1 MILSWFPFWL
11 WKISLKCCR
20 LFFKGRDVM
29 FNIPEHYKM
38 DVKLALKDFIPKD
51 LKSEDKKRI
60 KDAVKEV
67 RLMYQI
73 AGEEIPSV
81 INDEY
86 RCEVIQFYEMELQSI
101 KVAPYLA
108 SVYQN
113 LIKPLCV
120 FHMYDSQYEL
130 YSLAMKRL
138 NQTDENQ
145 IVVEHSILTES
156 YPVGLPDD
164 GRNRLLKYLDY
175 VQIKNKTNKINL
187 YKEWYYRTYM
197 IMNESAYSGTELIL
211 DGNGWY
217 DNKHMELL
225 YTYYKK
231 LVNARGMLKKAV
243 TGTEK
248 MNLNKEIKEVIRSMD
263 DINIK

>member
-1 MILSWFPFWL
+1 
-11 WKISLKCCR
+11 
-20 LFFKGRDVM
+20 M
-29 FNIPEHYKM
+29 FNIPEQYKI
-38 DVKLALKDFIPKD
+38 DVKQALKDFIPKD
-51 LKSEDKKRI
+51 LKPEDKKRI

-120 FHMYDSQYEL
+120 FHIYDSQNEL
-130 YSLAMKRL
+130 FSFAVKRL
-138 NQTDENQ
+138 NQTDESQ
-145 IVVEHSILTES
+145 IVVENSILTES
-156 YPVGLPDD
+156 YPVGLPDS
-164 GRNRLLKYLDY
+164 RRIRLLSYLDY
-175 VQIKNKTNKINL
+175 TKIKNKANKVNL

-197 IMNESAYSGTELIL
+197 IMNENVYSETELIL

-217 DNKHMELL
+217 DSKHMELL
-225 YTYYKK
+225 YAYYKK
-231 LVNARGMLKKAV
+231 LVDTREMLKKAV
-243 TGTEK
+243 TGAEK
-248 MNLNKEIKEVIRSMD
+248 VTLNKKIKKVIQSMND
-263 DINIK
+263 MI

>member
-138 NQTDENQ
+138 NQTDEKQ

-197 IMNESAYSGTELIL
+197 IMNESAYSGAELIL

-217 DNKHMELL
+217 DSKHMELL

-231 LVNARGMLKKAV
+231 LVDARGMLKKAI
-243 TGTEK
+243 TGVEK

-263 DINIK
+263 DINTI

>member
-1 MILSWFPFWL
+1 
-11 WKISLKCCR
+11 
-20 LFFKGRDVM
+20 M
-29 FNIPEHYKM
+29 FNIPEHYKT

-51 LKSEDKKRI
+51 LKPDDKKRI
-60 KDAVKEV
+60 KDTVKEV

-73 AGEEIPSV
+73 TGEEIPSV
-81 INDEY
+81 INNEY
-86 RCEVIQFYEMELQSI
+86 RCEVIQFYDMELQSI
-101 KVAPYLA
+101 KAASYLA

-113 LIKPLCV
+113 LIKPLCI

-130 YSLAMKRL
+130 YSFAVKRL
-138 NQTDENQ
+138 NQTDDNQ
-145 IVVEHSILTES
+145 IVIEDSILTEN

-164 GRNRLLKYLDY
+164 GRNRLLEYLDY
-175 VQIKNKTNKINL
+175 MQIKNKTNKINL

-197 IMNESAYSGTELIL
+197 IMNESAYSNTERIL

-217 DNKHMELL
+217 DSEHMELL

-231 LVNARGMLKKAV
+231 LVDTRGMLKKAI

-248 MNLNKEIKEVIRSMD
+248 MNLNKEIKKVIQ
-263 DINIK
+263 NIDTYMM

>member
-1 MILSWFPFWL
+1 
-11 WKISLKCCR
+11 
-20 LFFKGRDVM
+20 M
-29 FNIPEHYKM
+29 FNLPEHYKM

-51 LKSEDKKRI
+51 LKPEAKKRI

-67 RLMYQI
+67 RLLYQI
-73 AGEEIPSV
+73 AGEEIPSI

-86 RCEVIQFYEMELQSI
+86 RCEVIQFYDMELQTI
-101 KVAPYLA
+101 KEAAYLA

-120 FHMYDSQYEL
+120 FHIYDSQDEL
-130 YSLAMKRL
+130 YSFAVKRL

-145 IVVEHSILTES
+145 IVVENSILTEN
-156 YPVGLPDD
+156 YPVGLPDS
-164 GRNRLLKYLDY
+164 RRIRLLSYLDY
-175 VQIKNKTNKINL
+175 TKIKNKANKINL

-197 IMNESAYSGTELIL
+197 IMNENVYSDTEFIL

-217 DNKHMELL
+217 DSEHMELL

-231 LVNARGMLKKAV
+231 LVETRGMLKKAV
-243 TGTEK
+243 TGAEK
-248 MNLNKEIKEVIRSMD
+248 VTLNKEIKKIIHELNKVIL
-263 DINIK
+263 NK

>member
-1 MILSWFPFWL
+1 
-11 WKISLKCCR
+11 
-20 LFFKGRDVM
+20 M
-29 FNIPEHYKM
+29 FNLPNRYKT
-38 DVKLALKDFIPKD
+38 DVKLDLKDFIPKD
-51 LKSEDKKRI
+51 LKPDDKKRI
-60 KDAVKEV
+60 RDAVKEV

-73 AGEEIPSV
+73 VGEEIPSV

-86 RCEVIQFYEMELQSI
+86 RCEVIQFYDMELQNI
-101 KVAPYLA
+101 KAASYLV

-113 LIKPLCV
+113 RIKPLCV

-130 YSLAMKRL
+130 YSFAVKRL

-145 IVVEHSILTES
+145 IVVEDSILTEN
-156 YPVGLPDD
+156 YPVGLPDN

-217 DNKHMELL
+217 DSKHMELL

-231 LVNARGMLKKAV
+231 LVDARGMLKKAV
-243 TGTEK
+243 TGAEK

-263 DINIK
+263 DINTI

>member
-1 MILSWFPFWL
+1 
-11 WKISLKCCR
+11 
-20 LFFKGRDVM
+20 M
-29 FNIPEHYKM
+29 FNLPIRYKT
-38 DVKLALKDFIPKD
+38 DIKLALKDFIPKD
-51 LKSEDKKRI
+51 LKQDDKKRI
-60 KDAVKEV
+60 KDAIKEV

-73 AGEEIPSV
+73 AGEEIPSI

-86 RCEVIQFYEMELQSI
+86 RCEVIQFYNMELHSI
-101 KVAPYLA
+101 KVASYLA

-113 LIKPLCV
+113 LIKSLCV

-130 YSLAMKRL
+130 YSLALKRL
-138 NQTDENQ
+138 NQIDENQ
-145 IVVEHSILTES
+145 IVVEDCILTEN
-156 YPVGLPDD
+156 YPVRLPDD

-217 DNKHMELL
+217 DSKHMELF

-231 LVNARGMLKKAV
+231 LVDARGMLKNAV
-243 TGTEK
+243 TGAEK
-248 MNLNKEIKEVIRSMD
+248 MNLNKEIKEVIRNMD
-263 DINIK
+263 DINTI

>member
-1 MILSWFPFWL
+1 
-11 WKISLKCCR
+11 
-20 LFFKGRDVM
+20 M

-51 LKSEDKKRI
+51 LKPEDKKRI

-81 INDEY
+81 I
-86 RCEVIQFYEMELQSI
+86 IT
-101 KVAPYLA
+101 VAPYLA

-113 LIKPLCV
+113 LIKPLCI
-120 FHMYDSQYEL
+120 FHMHDSQHEL
-130 YSLAMKRL
+130 YSFAMKRL

-145 IVVEHSILTES
+145 IVVEHSLLTES

-217 DNKHMELL
+217 DSKHMELL

-231 LVNARGMLKKAV
+231 LVDARGMLKKAI
-243 TGTEK
+243 TGAEK

-263 DINIK
+263 DINTI

>member
-1 MILSWFPFWL
+1 
-11 WKISLKCCR
+11 
-20 LFFKGRDVM
+20 M
-29 FNIPEHYKM
+29 FNIPDHYKI
-38 DVKLALKDFIPKD
+38 DVKLALKDFIPKV
-51 LKSEDKKRI
+51 LKPEDKKRI

-67 RLMYQI
+67 ILMYQI

-101 KVAPYLA
+101 KAAPYLA

-120 FHMYDSQYEL
+120 FHMHDSQYEL

-145 IVVEHSILTES
+145 IVVEHSILTEN
-156 YPVGLPDD
+156 YLVGLPDD

-175 VQIKNKTNKINL
+175 VQIKNRTNKINL

-197 IMNESAYSGTELIL
+197 IINESAYSGTELIL

-217 DNKHMELL
+217 DSKHMELL
-225 YTYYKK
+225 YTYYKR
-231 LVNARGMLKKAV
+231 LVDARSMLKRAE
-243 TGTEK
+243 TGAEK
-248 MNLNKEIKEVIRSMD
+248 MNLNKEIKEVIRSID
-263 DINIK
+263 SIKCLLK

>member
-1 MILSWFPFWL
+1 
-11 WKISLKCCR
+11 
-20 LFFKGRDVM
+20 M
-29 FNIPEHYKM
+29 FNIPEHYKI
-38 DVKLALKDFIPKD
+38 DVKLDLKDFIPKD

-67 RLMYQI
+67 KLMYQI

-101 KVAPYLA
+101 KAAPYLA

-156 YPVGLPDD
+156 YSVGLPDD

-197 IMNESAYSGTELIL
+197 IMNESAYSSTELIL

-217 DNKHMELL
+217 DSKHMELL
-225 YTYYKK
+225 YTYYEK
-231 LVNARGMLKKAV
+231 LIDARSMVKKAV
-243 TGTEK
+243 TGAEK
-248 MNLNKEIKEVIRSMD
+248 MNLNKEMKKNIQILD
-263 DINIK
+263 DEINI

>member
-1 MILSWFPFWL
+1 
-11 WKISLKCCR
+11 
-20 LFFKGRDVM
+20 M

-51 LKSEDKKRI
+51 LKPDDKKRI
-60 KDAVKEV
+60 KDTVKEV

-73 AGEEIPSV
+73 TGEEIPSV
-81 INDEY
+81 INNEY
-86 RCEVIQFYEMELQSI
+86 RCEVIQFYDMELQSI
-101 KVAPYLA
+101 KAASYLA

-113 LIKPLCV
+113 LIKPLCI

-130 YSLAMKRL
+130 YSFAVKRL
-138 NQTDENQ
+138 NQTDDNQ
-145 IVVEHSILTES
+145 IVIEDSILTEN

-164 GRNRLLKYLDY
+164 GRNRLLEYLDY
-175 VQIKNKTNKINL
+175 MQIKNKTNKINL

-197 IMNESAYSGTELIL
+197 IMNESAYSNTELIL

-217 DNKHMELL
+217 NSEHMELL

-231 LVNARGMLKKAV
+231 LVDTRGMLKKAI
-243 TGTEK
+243 TGAEK
-248 MNLNKEIKEVIRSMD
+248 MDLNKEIKKVIQSID
-263 DINIK
+263 DTNMM

>member
-1 MILSWFPFWL
+1 
-11 WKISLKCCR
+11 
-20 LFFKGRDVM
+20 M
-29 FNIPEHYKM
+29 FNLLEHYKM

-51 LKSEDKKRI
+51 LKPEAKKRI

-86 RCEVIQFYEMELQSI
+86 RCEVIQFYDMELQTI
-101 KVAPYLA
+101 KEAAYLA

-120 FHMYDSQYEL
+120 FHIYDSQNEL
-130 YSLAMKRL
+130 YSFAVKRL
-138 NQTDENQ
+138 NQTDESQ
-145 IVVEHSILTES
+145 IVVENSILTEN

-164 GRNRLLKYLDY
+164 GRDRLLKYLDY
-175 VQIKNKTNKINL
+175 TQIKNKINKINL

-197 IMNESAYSGTELIL
+197 IMNENAYSSTEVIL
-211 DGNGWY
+211 DGNAWY
-217 DNKHMELL
+217 DSEHMELL

-231 LVNARGMLKKAV
+231 LVDIRGMLKKAI
-243 TGTEK
+243 TGAEK
-248 MNLNKEIKEVIRSMD
+248 MNLNKEIKEIIQNLNESNA
-263 DINIK
+263 I

>member
-1 MILSWFPFWL
+1 
-11 WKISLKCCR
+11 
-20 LFFKGRDVM
+20 M
-29 FNIPEHYKM
+29 FNLPNRYKT

-51 LKSEDKKRI
+51 LKPDDKKRI

-86 RCEVIQFYEMELQSI
+86 RCEVIQFYDMELQSI
-101 KVAPYLA
+101 KAAPYLA

-113 LIKPLCV
+113 LTKPLCV
-120 FHMYDSQYEL
+120 FHMYDLQYEL
-130 YSLAMKRL
+130 YSFAVKRL

-145 IVVEHSILTES
+145 IVVEHSIITEN
-156 YPVGLPDD
+156 YPMGLPDD
-164 GRNRLLKYLDY
+164 GRNRLLKYLNY

-217 DNKHMELL
+217 DSKHMELL

-231 LVNARGMLKKAV
+231 LVDARGMLQKAV
-243 TGTEK
+243 TGAEK
-248 MNLNKEIKEVIRSMD
+248 MDLNKEIKKVIRSMD
-263 DINIK
+263 EINTI

>member
-1 MILSWFPFWL
+1 
-11 WKISLKCCR
+11 
-20 LFFKGRDVM
+20 M
-29 FNIPEHYKM
+29 FNIPEHYKT

-51 LKSEDKKRI
+51 LKPDDKKRI
-60 KDAVKEV
+60 KDTVKEV

-73 AGEEIPSV
+73 TGEEIPSV
-81 INDEY
+81 INNEY
-86 RCEVIQFYEMELQSI
+86 RCEVIQFYDMELQSI
-101 KVAPYLA
+101 KAASYLA

-113 LIKPLCV
+113 LIKPLCI

-130 YSLAMKRL
+130 YSFAVKRL
-138 NQTDENQ
+138 NQTDDNQ
-145 IVVEHSILTES
+145 IVIEDSILTEN

-164 GRNRLLKYLDY
+164 GRNRLLEYLDY
-175 VQIKNKTNKINL
+175 MQIKNKTNKINL

-197 IMNESAYSGTELIL
+197 IMNESAYSKTELIL

-217 DNKHMELL
+217 DSEHMELL

-231 LVNARGMLKKAV
+231 LVDTRGMLKKAI

-248 MNLNKEIKEVIRSMD
+248 MNLNKEIKKVIQ
-263 DINIK
+263 NIDTYMM

>member
-1 MILSWFPFWL
+1 
-11 WKISLKCCR
+11 
-20 LFFKGRDVM
+20 M
-29 FNIPEHYKM
+29 FNIPEHYKT

-51 LKSEDKKRI
+51 LKPDDKKRI
-60 KDAVKEV
+60 KDIIKEV

-73 AGEEIPSV
+73 TGEEIPSV
-81 INDEY
+81 INNEY
-86 RCEVIQFYEMELQSI
+86 RCEVIQFYDMELQSI
-101 KVAPYLA
+101 KAASYLA

-113 LIKPLCV
+113 LIKPLCI

-130 YSLAMKRL
+130 YSFAVKRL
-138 NQTDENQ
+138 NQTDDNQ
-145 IVVEHSILTES
+145 IVIEDSILTEN

-164 GRNRLLKYLDY
+164 GRNRLLEYLDY
-175 VQIKNKTNKINL
+175 MQIKNKTNKINL

-197 IMNESAYSGTELIL
+197 IMNESAYSKTELIL

-217 DNKHMELL
+217 DSEHMELL

-231 LVNARGMLKKAV
+231 LVDTRGMLKKAI

-248 MNLNKEIKEVIRSMD
+248 MNLNKEIKKVIQ
-263 DINIK
+263 NIDTYMM